1 MNNEGIG
8 RDRINMEQD
17 RQRQNQHEQYKKRQ
31 NQHEQDR
38 QRQNQQGMDRQ
49 RRNQLGTVLEKTEEG
64 NRRTQNQREM
74 G

>member
-17 RQRQNQHEQYKKRQ
+17 RQRQNQHEQYKK
-31 NQHEQDR
+31 
-38 QRQNQQGMDRQ
+38 DRQ